1 MTTTAEVHRQ
11 SLAAKIDRLFRTVR
25 GSDGRELTYDYVAE
39 QIAARGVTTISANYL
54 YMLRRGIRDNPTK
67 KHVEALAIFFGV
79 SPAHFFDEVEPAA
92 DQEHQLLERPDIR
105 KVASLAARLPAEV
118 LTQVSRMLE
127 SAERIHTPPAG
138 LPRPGSVAEE
148 AIASPATVEAAREP
162 RDRVSLELS
171 YAQLA
176 MEHGDA
182 RAARTRLEAL
192 LRQGLEDDD
201 EIRLRLAQACDRD
214 GDLDAAIGALSVVH
228 GRCLDGS
235 SKLSICMV
243 SVMLSAYLLRAGD
256 LNAAVTVGESGLRAA
271 ERVGLQ
277 GSTDY
282 LRLGATLMGAHIE
295 LGNYALVS
303 VLAQRLVESVE
314 AAPSNLGQAAIFWNA
329 SVAAEARGELHS
341 ALELAQN
348 ALQLVQDQDTH
359 RDLPRLRMQVA
370 WLLLRSDSHAAPEAG
385 RLLDLCLP
393 GLQNLG
399 AREDLAEWNTLRSA
413 VHLHGGR
420 IESAEQH
427 ARQALRLV
435 PPRRIRL
442 TARAHVALG
451 DVLRSKG
458 QPKAALASYETAR
471 NVLGEDA
478 SSRLAAPVWRDLAER
493 LRGLDDRAAVDAYA
507 RSLDAAGIRFNII
520 PAGTG
525 ATPEVTRV
533 GAASAPTT
541 VDLSGPVDLAGST
554 PRQRLSVSRLR
565 S

>member
-1 MTTTAEVHRQ
+1 VTTTADVNRPT
-11 SLAAKIDRLFRTVR
+11 LAAKIDRLFRTVR
-25 GSDGRELTYDYVAE
+25 SADGRELTYDYVAE

-79 SPAHFFDEVEPAA
+79 SPAHFFDEIEPVA
-92 DQEHQLLERPDIR
+92 DQEQQLLERPDVR

-118 LTQVSRMLE
+118 LNQVTRMLE
-127 SAERIHTPPAG
+127 SADRIHTPPTG
-138 LPRPGSVAEE
+138 LPRVELDGDPGTEPPTAE
-148 AIASPATVEAAREP
+148 PAAREP
-162 RDRVSLELS
+162 RDRATLELS

-176 MEHGDA
+176 MEHGDT
-182 RAARTRLEAL
+182 RAARSRLEAL
-192 LRQGLEDDD
+192 LRQGVENDD
-201 EIRLRLAQACDRD
+201 EVRLRLAQACERD

-228 GRCLDGS
+228 GRCIDGS
-235 SKLSICMV
+235 SRLSVCMV

-271 ERVGLQ
+271 ERAGLE

-303 VLAQRLVESVE
+303 VLARRLVESVE
-314 AAPSNLGQAAIFWNA
+314 ATPSNLGQAAIFWNA
-329 SVAAEARGELHS
+329 SVAAEARGELNS
-341 ALELAQN
+341 ALDLAQN
-348 ALQLVQDQDTH
+348 ALQLVKDQDSH

-370 WLLLRSDSHAAPEAG
+370 WLLLRSDPNAAPEAG

-393 GLQNLG
+393 GLQSLG
-399 AREDLAEWNTLRSA
+399 AREDLAEWNTLRAA
-413 VHLHGGR
+413 VHLHGGQV
-420 IESAEQH
+420 ESAEQN

-451 DVLRSKG
+451 DVLRAQG
-458 QPKAALASYETAR
+458 QPKAALSSYETAR
-471 NVLGEDA
+471 SVLGVDPPG
-478 SSRLAAPVWRDLAER
+478 RLAAPVWRDLAER
-493 LRGLDDRAAVDAYA
+493 LRGLDDNAAVDAYA
-507 RSLDAAGIRFNII
+507 RSLDAAGIRFTMI
-520 PAGTG
+520 PCDPCTSPKLPRVTSGGT
-525 ATPEVTRV
+525 
-533 GAASAPTT
+533 ST
-541 VDLSGPVDLAGST
+541 VDLSTDLDLAGPA